1 MTTRIGVVGCGFIGG
16 LHSFVLGAL
25 IRGGL
30 VDAAVVATLD
40 TDPAR
45 ATRTA
50 EAHGATAYEEL
61 DALVDAVDAVWVC
74 TWTAEHAAVVAAAVE
89 RGRAVFCEKPLATTL
104 DECEV
109 VAALLEQVPHQV
121 GLVLRHAPVF
131 RALADAVG
139 SVRHGRPLATVLRDD
154 QYFPVQGMYGSD
166 WRADVTKAGGGTLIE
181 HSIHDLDVLRWILG
195 DPSWV
200 RADIAGLSGHPG
212 IDDVASVTLGFA
224 DGSLATLMSVW
235 HQVMSRPSTRRF
247 EVFCERALLWC
258 DDDHLG
264 PLHVDASGGEELVVG
279 ELPIWVDRLGVPSD
293 VAGAIAQY
301 AVPTKAFLDALQ
313 ADGAGA
319 AGWPDAATALAAH
332 RLVDAAYRSAAA
344 GGDAIPLDGP
354 DHGGSGAPGAPGA
367 R

>member
-1 MTTRIGVVGCGFIGG
+1 VTIRIGLVGCGFIGG

-30 VDAAVVATLD
+30 VDAAVVATHD
-40 TDPAR
+40 VDPAR
-45 ATRTA
+45 AARAA
-50 EAHGATAYEEL
+50 EAHGVTAYERL

-74 TWTAEHAAVVAAAVE
+74 TWTAEHAAVVAAAVQ

-104 DECEV
+104 DECED

-131 RALADAVG
+131 RAVADAVG
-139 SVRHGRPLATVLRDD
+139 SARHGRPLATVLRDD
-154 QYFPVQGMYGSD
+154 QYFPVQGIYGSD
-166 WRADVTKAGGGTLIE
+166 WRADVAKAGGGTLIE

-195 DPSWV
+195 DPSWL
-200 RADIAGLSGHPG
+200 RADIAGLSGHAG

-224 DGSLATLMSVW
+224 DGSLATLISVW
-235 HQVMSRPSTRRF
+235 HQVMSRPSTRRL
-247 EVFCERALLWC
+247 EVFCERALLWA

-264 PLHVDASGGEELVVG
+264 PLHVDSSDGEELVLG
-279 ELPIWVDRLGVPSD
+279 ELPEWVGRLGVSSD
-293 VAGAIAQY
+293 IAGAIAQY
-301 AVPTKAFLDALQ
+301 AVPTKSFVDALQ
-313 ADGAGA
+313 ADGSGA
-319 AGWPDAATALAAH
+319 TGWPDAATALAAH

-344 GGDAIPLDGP
+344 GGVAIPLDGL
-354 DHGGSGAPGAPGA
+354 DDAGSRPPGAPAA